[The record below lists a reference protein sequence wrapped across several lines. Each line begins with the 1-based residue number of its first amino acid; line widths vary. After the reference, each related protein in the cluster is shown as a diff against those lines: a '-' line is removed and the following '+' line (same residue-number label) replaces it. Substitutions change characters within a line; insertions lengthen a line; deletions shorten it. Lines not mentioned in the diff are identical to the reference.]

1 MANSTVVL
9 SECGAAGAVPKHST
23 QHFLHKW
30 RDKGKVSMNF
40 WFLLKITWNS
50 RVHQNMCG
58 WVFWEQIEFLW
69 QKITHRSKLRQ
80 EPSSGVDRTCLLS
93 SIWHSGMLPQAERKI
108 MVNKKRMCLKI
119 CQQIHSFPCLALY
132 WRREPSKQ
140 TSRCQGK
147 ATNALNVSWA
157 PITLCRPAAQQG
169 GQIPE
174 FALHLI
180 TITDLLEFQ
189 AQTPLVA
196 EGKGKSS
203 SEDNSILL
211 DKLTLCHGQFAVT
224 FNVSM
229 LTISARAQA
238 CKILNI
244 NESTPVCL
252 GRYQTPATQV
262 TRTSWATT
270 SFSNGTPPAVTAL
283 LPVLEYV
290 CSTSPCAP
298 QNKERQSYEKSTE
311 NRWTLYS
318 RR

>member
-9 SECGAAGAVPKHST
+9 SECGAAGAVPKHSM

-229 LTISARAQA
+229 LTISARAQV

-262 TRTSWATT
+262 TRTSWATI
-270 SFSNGTPPAVTAL
+270 SFSNGTPPVVTAL
-283 LPVLEYV
+283 LPVSEYV

>member
-1 MANSTVVL
+1 M
-9 SECGAAGAVPKHST
+9 
-23 QHFLHKW
+23 
-30 RDKGKVSMNF
+30 
-40 WFLLKITWNS
+40 
-50 RVHQNMCG
+50 
-58 WVFWEQIEFLW
+58 W

-203 SEDNSILL
+203 SEDNSLLL

-262 TRTSWATT
+262 TRTS
-270 SFSNGTPPAVTAL
+270 
-283 LPVLEYV
+283 
-290 CSTSPCAP
+290 
-298 QNKERQSYEKSTE
+298 
-311 NRWTLYS
+311 
-318 RR
+318 

>member
-203 SEDNSILL
+203 SEDNSLLL

-238 CKILNI
+238 SKYLTLMKVLLYAL
-244 NESTPVCL
+244 E
-252 GRYQTPATQV
+252 G
-262 TRTSWATT
+262 TRPLQLKLPGQAELP
-270 SFSNGTPPAVTAL
+270 FPFPMAL
-283 LPVLEYV
+283 HL
-290 CSTSPCAP
+290 
-298 QNKERQSYEKSTE
+298 
-311 NRWTLYS
+311 
-318 RR
+318 

>member
-9 SECGAAGAVPKHST
+9 SECGAAGAVPKHSM

-203 SEDNSILL
+203 SEDNSLLL

-262 TRTSWATT
+262 TRTSWATI
-270 SFSNGTPPAVTAL
+270 SFSNGTPPVVTAL
-283 LPVLEYV
+283 LPVSEYV

>member
-229 LTISARAQA
+229 LTISARAQV

-262 TRTSWATT
+262 TRTSWATI
-270 SFSNGTPPAVTAL
+270 SFSNGTPPVVTAL
-283 LPVLEYV
+283 LPVSEYV

>member
-9 SECGAAGAVPKHST
+9 SECGAAGAVPKHSM

-203 SEDNSILL
+203 SEDNSLLL

-229 LTISARAQA
+229 LTISARAQV

-262 TRTSWATT
+262 TRTSWATI
-270 SFSNGTPPAVTAL
+270 SFSNGTPPVVTAL
-283 LPVLEYV
+283 LPVSEYV